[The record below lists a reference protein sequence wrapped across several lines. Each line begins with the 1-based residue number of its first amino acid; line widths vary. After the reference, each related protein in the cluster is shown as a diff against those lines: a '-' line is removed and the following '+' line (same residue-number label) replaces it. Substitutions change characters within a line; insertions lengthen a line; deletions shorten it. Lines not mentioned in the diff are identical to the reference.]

1 MSDSSIQHFTLPPE
15 QQAIRDKCFHPS
27 GTFVEFP
34 IEDVETS
41 IPARFEKIVRM
52 YPERI
57 AVKSSTH
64 TFTYERLNQAAN
76 RAAHA
81 ILAKRDK
88 REGPVALLIENDVTM
103 IAAILGVLKAA
114 MVYVPL
120 DPSSP
125 RDRLNSLMQEF
136 RPSLILTDTRNLAVA
151 METNSSANSVL
162 NIDAL
167 DVGLL
172 DENPASAISADTV
185 AAIFYTSGSTG
196 RPKGVIQSHRSILH
210 RVLIDTNT
218 FHICSQDRLSLLSS
232 PTYSVSLRN
241 LFAALLNGAM
251 VSPTNIKEL
260 GLGNLAE
267 WLNREEITIYFSVP
281 TVFRNFA

>member
-1 MSDSSIQHFTLPPE
+1 
-15 QQAIRDKCFHPS
+15 
-27 GTFVEFP
+27 
-34 IEDVETS
+34 
-41 IPARFEKIVRM
+41 
-52 YPERI
+52 
-57 AVKSSTH
+57 
-64 TFTYERLNQAAN
+64 
-76 RAAHA
+76 
-81 ILAKRDK
+81 
-88 REGPVALLIENDVTM
+88 
-103 IAAILGVLKAA
+103 
-114 MVYVPL
+114 
-120 DPSSP
+120 
-125 RDRLNSLMQEF
+125 MQEF

-185 AAIFYTSGSTG
+185 HIAIFYTSGSTG

-281 TVFRNFA
+281 TVFRNFAENLTDQNDLHTIRLIYLGGEGATKSDFELYQQHFSPECLFVNSLASNEAGIFRQYFVDKQTEINDEAMLPAGYKVDGKEILLLGDAGQEVGCGEFGEIAVEAAIYLQATGTSLT